1 MLISSMRTRP
11 WGVWVAI
18 SAVVPMVAAQASGFL
33 ADEIVVCVRID
44 APPGQVVHRVVDSRS
59 NVDTL

>member
-1 MLISSMRTRP
+1 
-11 WGVWVAI
+11 
-18 SAVVPMVAAQASGFL
+18 MVAAQASGFL
-33 ADEIVVCVRID
+33 ADEIVVCVRIID